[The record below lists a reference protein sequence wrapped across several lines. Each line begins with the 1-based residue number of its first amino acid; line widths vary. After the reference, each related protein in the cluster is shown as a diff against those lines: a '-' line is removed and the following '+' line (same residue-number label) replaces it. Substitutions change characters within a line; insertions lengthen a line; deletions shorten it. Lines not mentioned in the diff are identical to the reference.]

1 MDNQNYKCK
10 QKKSQFKKNR
20 YKFIN
25 MKKSECQTILIY
37 NNLNDSKI
45 NQNYISNSYYIL
57 SFCKV
62 NNIIYNEIKG
72 KENEKKIDL

>member
-1 MDNQNYKCK
+1 
-10 QKKSQFKKNR
+10 
-20 YKFIN
+20 
-25 MKKSECQTILIY
+25 MKKSERQTILIY